1 MTKLVIAE
9 KPSMAKKYR
18 EALKGTPDLV
28 VTNSVGHIETLAD
41 LEYYLAGKMKEKGGW
56 ADSIAFL
63 PFVPPHFVHVVKD
76 AEVFAEI
83 AKHLPKA
90 TEIILACDPDREGEL
105 IHRNIIEIAEQKG
118 LVKTNR
124 ISRVWLHSE
133 TAAEI
138 KKAFD
143 GRKSAAAYEG
153 YYQAA
158 HTRESVDWLVGIQ
171 LTRLYSVK
179 YGKGKPLSIG
189 RVQSWLLAEI
199 AKRWRENKEHR
210 SIPFWTFQFL
220 TGEGVPFNLVDDDG
234 KILQYLDPN
243 AAEQTYAGLCNQPLA
258 IRAVTVKKATEHAP
272 ALYDLKQ
279 LQKDA
284 ATKLKLSPDETLKI
298 AQALYEEHELISY
311 PRTDCNV
318 LSAEEAAE
326 IPKAVALV
334 EKFPEYREL
343 VGTVRAVNP
352 ALGLG
357 KKYIGAL
364 QGHYAIIP
372 VLSYSKDRAPDLDV
386 KEMGLF
392 DLIVKRFLAALLPP
406 AQAEQ
411 TEISATIKDARFI
424 ARFKNYIDRGYLKY
438 IAPVKDEEEK
448 DEDIRSGIAYRNG
461 QVVAGRLTKK
471 EEKTKP
477 QPLFKDTS
485 ILTLMERAH
494 LMVTDKS
501 LRDALKEAN
510 GIGTAATRAS
520 FVPTLISRGY
530 IEKEKGSYIPTQ
542 LGVDLDKILPEEL
555 KVPDFSARLEH
566 NLWSIVQGAG
576 SAGFDDIM
584 RDTEAFLRRVFDR
597 IGRTTANLDVD
608 AQDALGDCPKCRKG
622 HVMVKEKGYFC
633 NDRECGFAL
642 WKSIAGATLTKTE
655 AKNILKNGETRKP
668 LDMKN
673 KEGKEFEARLKLNR
687 ETWKLDFV
695 FEDKKPGP
703 GYGASGQVRKSSDP
717 ARSAPAT
724 TGPAAGGNP
733 LSEKQLAVIERNAP
747 EAVKK
752 AVAKGDYAVGRK
764 FLDEFFKKK

>member
-1 MTKLVIAE
+1 MTKLIIAE

-41 LEYYLAGKMKEKGGW
+41 LEHYLADKMKGKGGW
-56 ADSIAFL
+56 SDSVALL
-63 PFVPPHFVHVVKD
+63 PFIPARFVHVVKE
-76 AEVFAEI
+76 AEVFDEI
-83 AKHLPKA
+83 ARQLPKA

-105 IHRNIIEIAEQKG
+105 IHRNIIEIADLKG
-118 LVKTNR
+118 LVKTTR

-158 HTRESVDWLVGIQ
+158 RTREAVDWLVGIQ

-179 YGKGKPLSIG
+179 YSHPGKVLSIG
-189 RVQSWLLAEI
+189 RVQSWLLSEI
-199 AKRWRENKEHR
+199 AKRYRENKEHR
-210 SIPFWTFQFL
+210 STPFWTFQFL
-220 TGEGVPFNLVDDDG
+220 TGEGVPFNLVDNDG
-234 KILQYLDPN
+234 KILQYPDPN
-243 AAEQTYAGLCNQPLA
+243 AAEQTFAALRGEPLA

-343 VGTVRAVNP
+343 VGAVRAVNP
-352 ALGLG
+352 ALGLA
-357 KKYIGAL
+357 KKYIGNL

-411 TEISATIKDARFI
+411 TEIFATIKDARFV
-424 ARFKNYIDRGYLKY
+424 ARFKNYIDRGYLKH
-438 IAPVKDEEEK
+438 IAPVKDEDEK

-461 QVVAGRLTKK
+461 QIVAGRLVKN
-471 EEKTKP
+471 EDKTKP

-494 LMVTDKS
+494 LLVKDKS

-542 LGVDLDKILPEEL
+542 LGLDLDKILPEEL

-566 NLWSIVQGAG
+566 NLWAIVQGAG
-576 SAGFDDIM
+576 SAGFGDII
-584 RDTEAFLRRVFDR
+584 RDTEAFLRRVFER
-597 IGRTTANLDVD
+597 VGHTAANLDVD

-655 AKNILKNGETRKP
+655 AKNLLKTGETKKA
-668 LDMKN
+668 LKMESAK
-673 KEGKEFEARLKLNR
+673 GKDFEARLKLNR

-695 FEDKKPGP
+695 FDDKRPPATK
-703 GYGASGQVRKSSDP
+703 KDP

-724 TGPAAGGNP
+724 TGPATGGNP
-733 LSEKQLAVIERNAP
+733 LSEKQLAVIERNASD
-747 EAVKK
+747 AVKK
-752 AVAKGDYAVGRK
+752 AVAKGDYAAGRK

>member
-1 MTKLVIAE
+1 LKLIITE

-18 EALKGTPDLV
+18 EALKGTPDLA

-41 LEYYLAGKMKEKGGW
+41 LEHYLKLPERSGW
-56 ADSIAFL
+56 AASLEHL
-63 PFVPPHFVHVVKD
+63 PFVPDRFFHVVKEPD
-76 AEVFAEI
+76 VFAEI
-83 AKHLPKA
+83 ARHLPKA

-105 IHRNIIEIAEQKG
+105 IHRNIIEIADQKG
-118 LVKTNR
+118 LVKTTR
-124 ISRVWLHSE
+124 LSRVWLHSE

-143 GRKSAAAYEG
+143 NRRSAAAYEG

-158 HTRESVDWLVGIQ
+158 RTREAVDWLVGIQ

-179 YGKGKPLSIG
+179 YSKPGKPLSIG

-199 AKRWRENKEHR
+199 AKRYLENKNFV
-210 SIPFWTFQFL
+210 SKPYWTFQFK
-220 TGEGVPFNLVDDDG
+220 TTDGVTFSQIDDDE
-234 KILQYLDPN
+234 KILQHFDRN
-243 AAEQTYAGLCNQPLA
+243 EAEVFDFSHRKKPLEVRTIA
-258 IRAVTVKKATEHAP
+258 RKKVTEYAP

-326 IPKAVALV
+326 LSKSVNLV
-334 EKFPEYREL
+334 EQFPAYRDL
-343 VGTVRAVNP
+343 VAKVRSANP
-352 ALGLG
+352 ALGLN
-357 KKYIGAL
+357 KKYIGKL

-372 VLSYSKDRAPDLDV
+372 VLNYSRIGIPALDI

-406 AQAEQ
+406 AQAET
-411 TEISATIKDARFI
+411 TEINAVIGDARFR
-424 ARFKNYIDRGYLKY
+424 ARFKNYLDRGYLAH
-438 IAPVKDEEEK
+438 ILPVKDEDEK
-448 DEDIRSGIAYRNG
+448 EEDIHNGVAYHEG
-461 QVVAGRLTKK
+461 QTVPGALQKK

-494 LMVTDKS
+494 LLIKDKE
-501 LRDALKEAN
+501 LREALKEAN

-520 FVPTLISRGY
+520 FVPTLIGRGY
-530 IEKEKGSYIPTQ
+530 IEKEKGAYIPTQ
-542 LGVDLDKILPEEL
+542 LGLDLVKILPDEL
-555 KVPDFSARLEH
+555 TTPDFSARLEH
-566 NLWSIVQGAG
+566 NLWQIVEGAG
-576 SAGFDDIM
+576 SSGFNDIM
-584 RDTEAFLRRVFDR
+584 RDTAAFLSRVFER

-608 AQDALGDCPKCRKG
+608 AQDALGDCPKCGKG
-622 HVMVKEKGYFC
+622 HVMAKEKGYFC
-633 NDRECGFAL
+633 TDRACGFAL

-655 AKNILKNGETRKP
+655 AKNLLKTGETKKP
-668 LDMKN
+668 IKMKN

-687 ETWKLDFV
+687 ESWKLDFL
-695 FEDKKPGP
+695 FEDKKPTT
-703 GYGASGQVRKSSDP
+703 P
-717 ARSAPAT
+717 AAAPKPAPAS
-724 TGPAAGGNP
+724 PAPSAGQRP
-733 LSEKQLAVIERNAP
+733 LSEKQRAVIDRNAP
-747 EAVKK
+747 DKVKK
-752 AVAKGDYAVGRK
+752 AVAKGDYDAGRK
-764 FLDEFFKKK
+764 FLDEFFKK